1 MLVRQNQMLSRAWR
15 NFVEHH
21 SIFFYTCW
29 WILKTKLFLTCSP
42 RWIESLLTVQEMRRF
57 MQMLVCWYC
66 AICPLSR
73 WVVLLLLC
81 AGSAC
86 RWTRKSSLFLTT
98 IGRSGCSTCPG
109 CDWLDSRE
117 ATDRSVEGKL
127 IYHPDLF
134 FLALLKSPFFFW
146 VQVKS
151 FGVSSL
157 SECWISARTF
167 VTIVRIN
174 L

>member
-73 WVVLLLLC
+73 WVVWLLLC

-109 CDWLDSRE
+109 CDWLDSHE

-127 IYHPDLF
+127 IYHPDV
-134 FLALLKSPFFFW
+134 FFFFFS
-146 VQVKS
+146 S
-151 FGVSSL
+151 FNIPVLLLSSSEEFWCFL
-157 SECWISARTF
+157 S
-167 VTIVRIN
+167 VRMLSQCTNICDYSTN
-174 L
+174 